1 MKKTI
6 VIAAVLLAGCGNN
19 PPLPD
24 WQMNAHNG
32 IDRATAAYMEGNT
45 RVETAEFKRARSAL
59 ASTGK
64 VDLMIRAEL
73 IQCAARVASLVFE
86 DCAGYNRLAQDASA
100 ADRAYAAY
108 LAGRLPG
115 RLPGHL
121 PAQLPTHLPDA
132 GPAMT
137 SSLEAG
143 ATVAPGASGIADA
156 GGTLTAA
163 DIALLPAQ
171 HQAVAAAASDAAAA
185 GAVQAIADPLSKLVA
200 SGVLLRAGKAT
211 PQVLADAVETAS
223 AQGWRR
229 PLLAWL
235 GVQAMRAAQAGDTA
249 EAQRIKR
256 RIDLVTEK

>member
-1 MKKTI
+1 MKKII
-6 VIAAVLLAGCGNN
+6 VIAAVMLAACGNN
-19 PPLPD
+19 PPVPD

-45 RVETAEFKRARSAL
+45 RVEAAEFKRARSAL

-64 VDLMIRAEL
+64 VELIIRAEL
-73 IQCAARVASLVFE
+73 IQCASRVASLVFE
-86 DCAGYNRLAQDASA
+86 DCAGYDKLAQDASP

-108 LAGRLPG
+108 LAGRL
-115 RLPGHL
+115 
-121 PAQLPTHLPDA
+121 A
-132 GPAMT
+132 GSAPQGTAAPL
-137 SSLEAG
+137 SS
-143 ATVAPGASGIADA
+143 
-156 GGTLTAA
+156 A

-171 HQAVAAAASDAAAA
+171 HQPVAAAASDAAAA
-185 GAVQAIADPLSKLVA
+185 SAVQAITDPLSKLVA
-200 SGVLLRAGKAT
+200 SSVLLRAGKAS

-235 GVQAMRAAQAGDTA
+235 GVQAMRADQAGASA

-256 RIDLVTEK
+256 RINLITDK